1 MASLSDQIRDA
12 LDQSDH
18 STAEISRATGV
29 HRVNLSQFKSGRRA
43 LPLVSL
49 EAIAEFLGFS
59 IVLVPRRDK
68 TRSGQKHR

>member
-1 MASLSDQIRDA
+1 MTSLSDQVREA
-12 LDQSDH
+12 LAQSEH
-18 STAEISRATGV
+18 TASEIARATGV
-29 HRVNLSQFKSGRRA
+29 HHVNLSQFKSGRRA

-68 TRSGQKHR
+68 AKSGKKQN